1 MSPTIQR
8 QRHPIGTVRH
18 GAGGQLDELLDDME
32 ENSEYVHLVTH
43 HQRRYRISPEDM
55 VAFMEKLCG
64 ICMPI
69 LMAAGGSSE
78 MATSKLQ
85 RLQRDLKKTKEDLKA
100 KLVQCNLSALKQSDL
115 VKGGTGKWDDKVT
128 FYEPMKYLNE
138 DEKDMVFMVV
148 KDKLR
153 QILDGTAPDSFMGKL
168 RESLGMADPA
178 KLLKKQGS
186 RSASAKEEEEED
198 FANQAVE
205 IARNAAKKSQEV
217 AALAQRE
224 TEELKKRLVQLQ
236 QQLDDRGTELTEA
249 QQLLAQGERYRQQL
263 LLAMDRL
270 KEQQLEP
277 EEASFVM
284 SELSKSTEGFQ
295 VLFEDMPEDCTFL
308 EVAQWHEATLGPSAT
323 PLALELHHDP
333 RRRRSSVVCKYAKE
347 AQAEAAV
354 RQLQNSASKSGKW
367 SKVRARLLP
376 SQTSDSTVT
385 PQAMNRSRTGESW
398 RSKSNVTRSWSQ
410 DLRKKDPPDAED
422 DATEPLV
429 TRKGADFPKSHGDS
443 QSRLSRSKSA
453 VKLEETQAEIGKKAQ
468 KIEEL
473 TEENKKLK
481 VCLEELQAKLRQL
494 MGKSKERGIGD
505 EISEIANDLGLKRV
519 LSCPSRFDI
528 LYQDAFK
535 RIERLEELR
544 AKIREERHWMQ
555 GPPAPAEPSVLS
567 LVERS
572 PLVIL
577 QQLVTTGPAGW
588 SLSSGHSPKRAQRP
602 RPSPLEHE
610 TPSLSPKTSK
620 SMSKLPQLPR
630 LEGPATAGA
639 LVSGLKESASTPC
652 LRAMQTPI
660 HPIHP
665 IHPMGWEADRR
676 VGVHWKQ
683 ADRRVLV

>member
-1 MSPTIQR
+1 MSPGIQR
-8 QRHPIGTVRH
+8 KRHPTGTVRH
-18 GAGGQLDELLDDME
+18 GAGVQLDELLDDME

-43 HQRRYRISPEDM
+43 HQRRFRISPEDM

-85 RLQRDLKKTKEDLKA
+85 RLQRDLKRTKEDLKA
-100 KLVQCNLSALKQSDL
+100 KLVQCNVSALKQLDL
-115 VKGGTGKWDDKVT
+115 VKGGTGQWDDKVT

-138 DEKDMVFMVV
+138 DEKDLVFMVV

-168 RESLGMADPA
+168 RESLGLADPA
-178 KLLKKQGS
+178 KLLKGS
-186 RSASAKEEEEED
+186 RSAVAKEDEEEED
-198 FANQAVE
+198 FANEAVE
-205 IARNAAKKSQEV
+205 IARNAAKKSQELT
-217 AALAQRE
+217 ALAQRD
-224 TEELKKRLVQLQ
+224 TEELKKRLAQLQ

-295 VLFEDMPEDCTFL
+295 VVFEDMPEDCTFL

-367 SKVRARLLP
+367 AKVRARLLP
-376 SQTSDSTVT
+376 SQKTSDSTVT
-385 PQAMNRSRTGESW
+385 PQAAMNRSRTGESW
-398 RSKSNVTRSWSQ
+398 RSKSHVTRSWSQ

-422 DATEPLV
+422 DTTEPPM
-429 TRKGADFPKSHGDS
+429 TRKGGDFPKSHGDS
-443 QSRLSRSKSA
+443 QSQLRSKSA
-453 VKLEETQAEIGKKAQ
+453 QLEESQAEIGKQAQ

-473 TEENKKLK
+473 TKENKKLK

-494 MGKSKERGIGD
+494 MGKSKELGIGD

-610 TPSLSPKTSK
+610 TGSPTSK

-630 LEGPATAGA
+630 LEGQKSAGTAT
-639 LVSGLKESASTPC
+639 VSGLKESASTPC

-683 ADRRVLV
+683 ADSRRVLV

>member
-1 MSPTIQR
+1 MSPAIQR
-8 QRHPIGTVRH
+8 QRHPIGTVRN

-85 RLQRDLKKTKEDLKA
+85 RLQRELKKTKEDLKA
-100 KLVQCNLSALKQSDL
+100 KLVQCNLSALKQLDL

-429 TRKGADFPKSHGDS
+429 THKGADFPKSHGDS

-494 MGKSKERGIGD
+494 MGKSTTLFHPETK
-505 EISEIANDLGLKRV
+505 N
-519 LSCPSRFDI
+519 
-528 LYQDAFK
+528 
-535 RIERLEELR
+535 EELGTR
-544 AKIREERHWMQ
+544 SARLPMT
-555 GPPAPAEPSVLS
+555 SV
-567 LVERS
+567 
-572 PLVIL
+572 
-577 QQLVTTGPAGW
+577 
-588 SLSSGHSPKRAQRP
+588 
-602 RPSPLEHE
+602 
-610 TPSLSPKTSK
+610 
-620 SMSKLPQLPR
+620 
-630 LEGPATAGA
+630 
-639 LVSGLKESASTPC
+639 
-652 LRAMQTPI
+652 
-660 HPIHP
+660 
-665 IHPMGWEADRR
+665 
-676 VGVHWKQ
+676 
-683 ADRRVLV
+683 